1 MSISYTLFKTAVK
14 LLGIKK
20 MTSLPEEELIRKSR
34 QMQGKAP
41 FRIPK
46 DDAHFTYRDYISLE
60 KFHTVQICP
69 AKTSGNRAVLYL
81 YGGGMMIPPAKRY
94 FEYAKQMASLT
105 GRDVWF
111 AYYPLCADYTMLDAV
126 LMVQDVYQKML
137 AFYAPDHIAFYG
149 FSSGA
154 GLLANLLMYNQT
166 VSAPLPKPELFV
178 GIAPGGCPENEE
190 VYQKM
195 LALNDRDIEVDAHYM
210 PAMRSIMTKGQDV
223 PEYMITGEGGDYT
236 GFPETWLYYGSEEIL
251 SAKAESY
258 RKNLDAAGIRNHIVI
273 REGMCHC
280 YCIAK
285 KFPEAAEDYDAI
297 ITLLSGNKSKQ

>member
-1 MSISYTLFKTAVK
+1 MSISYSIFKTAVK
-14 LLGIKK
+14 LMGIKK

-34 QMQGKAP
+34 HMQEKSP
-41 FRIPK
+41 FRMPK
-46 DDAHFTYRDYISLE
+46 DDSHFTYRDHVYQG

-69 AKTSGNRAVLYL
+69 VNASGAVLYL
-81 YGGGMMIPPAKRY
+81 YGGGMMTPPAKRY
-94 FEYAKQMASLT
+94 FEYAKQMAALT
-105 GRDVWF
+105 ERDVWF
-111 AYYPLCADYTMLDAV
+111 VYYPLCADYTMLDAV
-126 LMVQDVYQKML
+126 LMVHDVYGKML
-137 AFYAPDHIAFYG
+137 TSYEPEHIAFYG

-166 VSAPLPKPELFV
+166 VPVPLPKPELFV
-178 GIAPGGCPENEE
+178 GIAPGGCPENEK
-190 VYQKM
+190 VYQEM

-223 PEYMITGEGGDYT
+223 PEYMITGEGGDYK
-236 GFPETWLYYGSEEIL
+236 GFPETWLFYGGEEIL

-258 RKNLDAAGIRNHIVI
+258 RKNLDAAGIPNHIVI

-297 ITLLSGNKSKQ
+297 IALLKGNTSKG